1 MAEDKK
7 HIITIHLSGDGLD
20 DLMDEICEATKAVDG
35 LVLLD
40 KIYDHLQLENEEI
53 KIKLK

>member
-20 DLMDEICEATKAVDG
+20 DLMDEIREATKAVDG